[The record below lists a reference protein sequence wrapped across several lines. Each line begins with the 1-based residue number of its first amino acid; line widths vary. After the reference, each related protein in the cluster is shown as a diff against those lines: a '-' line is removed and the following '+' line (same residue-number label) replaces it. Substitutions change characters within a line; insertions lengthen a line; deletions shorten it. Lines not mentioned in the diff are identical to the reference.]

1 MGAMMPDGFPM
12 MFSSP
17 PRRRREDAERG
28 TGNGA
33 HRQRRENKILP
44 PPPPHINNNNNNNN
58 NNSNRRNSRTNPAQ
72 TLATYAMRLDRHL
85 AASQQQ
91 QQEQQNQQEDEH
103 LESVV
108 HHGVCCDA
116 CGVMP
121 IRGARYK
128 CTNRDDY
135 DLCSECHSRLYGGV
149 DRVRM
154 QFHRLAYPLPIGLM
168 DGREISLFGRLGIR
182 FRRFRPR
189 SCPVFTHETTTN
201 AVPGAASDNA
211 NANTFKRISARARR
225 RRRVDNRPRCCIEIC
240 THVLSR
246 SSRS

>member
-1 MGAMMPDGFPM
+1 MWPHF
-12 MFSSP
+12 
-17 PRRRREDAERG
+17 RG
-28 TGNGA
+28 PQNTTTTTTTN
-33 HRQRRENKILP
+33 
-44 PPPPHINNNNNNNN
+44 INNNNNNNN

-116 CGVMP
+116 CDVMP

-149 DRVRM
+149 ERSHV
-154 QFHRLAYPLPIGLM
+154 AIPS
-168 DGREISLFGRLGIR
+168 ISLSVTDWLDGWERNFLVRRRLGIR

-189 SCPVFTHETTTN
+189 SCPGFH
-201 AVPGAASDNA
+201 
-211 NANTFKRISARARR
+211 ARNNYERC
-225 RRRVDNRPRCCIEIC
+225 PRCCE
-240 THVLSR
+240 
-246 SSRS
+246 